1 MIPVF
6 DFFKRRLSQAP
17 SDAEFALDS
26 DAGFALDYVK
36 RNARTRA
43 EQEAC
48 VAAVRFKC
56 DTLWGQLDALH
67 HAYVAPGLVPPGA
80 FRPAQP
86 DRAYRT

>member
-17 SDAEFALDS
+17 DDAEFALN
-26 DAGFALDYVK
+26 YVK

-56 DTLWGQLDALH
+56 DTLWAQLDAMH
-67 HAYVAPGLVPPGA
+67 HAYVAPGPVPPGA
-80 FRPAQP
+80 FRPA
-86 DRAYRT
+86 